1 MSAELYYNRGL
12 AYYHKAEFDRAIED
26 CNKEIYF
33 MASRRKQLKE
43 QIARTEDPVIRM
55 QLQALLNKKGQRH
68 TKGIK
73 RVEDALDSVL
83 RRVINKLPASAPRV
97 LMLILI
103 TIILF
108 ITFMVLECRA

>member
-1 MSAELYYNRGL
+1 
-12 AYYHKAEFDRAIED
+12 
-26 CNKEIYF
+26 

-43 QIARTEDPVIRM
+43 QIAKTQNPVIRM
-55 QLQALLNKKGQRH
+55 QLQELLNKKGQQH
-68 TKGIK
+68 KKGIK

-97 LMLILI
+97 LMLVFV

-108 ITFMVLECRA
+108 IIFMILECRA